1 MAFRCLNL
9 LKNLK
14 NGSST
19 IIRQSLL
26 STTTITNISQQKI
39 QSIKEYKTENNI
51 TYLEDPD
58 TFGTLS
64 GQKVIKETLEDEG
77 DIKEEKYLQEQ
88 PLISQ
93 KLTIKQYADIIKQ
106 YLQHK
111 RIKEA
116 IDVLETRMLKED
128 RVKPENY
135 IYNILIGACA
145 EVGYTKKAFQLYN
158 DMKRRALRPTGDTYT
173 CLFEACINSPYP
185 SYGLKMATHLRNL
198 MIEKNIEPNLTNYN
212 VMIKAF
218 GRCSDLQT
226 AFKIVDEMMSKKIK
240 IRSHTFNHLLQ
251 ACITDKNQGL
261 KYALIVWRKMLNM
274 KEKPNLYSFNL
285 MLRCVKDCNVG
296 TKEDLLEVIGIIE
309 ANLPLTSVGKLKQ
322 IEGQQQRLISGAPN
336 DRNMIEDQSFVH
348 SSSDLEQNVV
358 TKADEKHVKPKE
370 FSKSSSDGECSST
383 TDLTDLAVVSQNQN
397 TLEIVEDYKKTAPP
411 PKRYAPNLLSKVVQI
426 DQVLAF
432 QDVST
437 PQEKFAIIGGQE
449 DFLNEMDVY
458 SIKPD
463 IKTFTQ
469 MLPLIENSTEAE
481 NKLISTMKSL
491 KIKRD
496 IDFYN
501 MLIKKRCLRMD
512 YDGAFMVRNMIE
524 EDNASQ
530 RKHPFN
536 KKHKIKVDIMT
547 YGALALACTTREKAE
562 KLLNEMKEK
571 QLKVNIEMLGALLKN
586 AAINMQFGYVL
597 YVMDIVKQEKLKVN
611 TAFLRHLEAFN
622 DRCLRSIEK
631 SEKEK
636 RDSPVLKAAYNRFSD
651 IYSNWIKDVNA
662 EEALKPENPWKQF
675 TEPHP
680 TTVQREQFQIVEPKR
695 FYKKQRHYRPYA
707 PRLK

>member
-9 LKNLK
+9 LRNLK
-14 NGSST
+14 NNSST
-19 IIRQSLL
+19 LLRQSLL
-26 STTTITNISQQKI
+26 STTTITNITQQKI
-39 QSIKEYKTENNI
+39 QNIKEHKTENNI

-64 GQKVIKETLEDEG
+64 GQKVIKESLEDEG
-77 DIKEEKYLQEQ
+77 DIQEEKYLQEQ
-88 PLISQ
+88 PLKSQ

-173 CLFEACINSPYP
+173 CLFESCINSPYP
-185 SYGLKMATHLRNL
+185 TYGLKMATHLRNL

-218 GRCSDLQT
+218 GRCADLQT
-226 AFKIVDEMMSKKIK
+226 AFKIVDEMISKKIK

-251 ACITDKNQGL
+251 ACITDKNHGL

-296 TKEDLLEVIGIIE
+296 TKEDLLEVIGIIQASLPIRSVE
-309 ANLPLTSVGKLKQ
+309 NLKEL
-322 IEGQQQRLISGAPN
+322 EGQQQRLLSGAPN
-336 DRNMIEDQSFVH
+336 DRKMTEDQSFVY
-348 SSSDLEQNVV
+348 SSSDSERNIITEANV
-358 TKADEKHVKPKE
+358 KHVKPTD
-370 FSKSSSDGECSST
+370 FSKSHSDGKCSST
-383 TDLTDLAVVSQNQN
+383 TDPTDLAVVNQDQN
-397 TLEIVEDYKKTAPP
+397 TLEVIENYKKTTPL
-411 PKRYAPNLLSKVVQI
+411 PKRYAPNLLSRVVQI

-437 PQEKFAIIGGQE
+437 SQEKFAIIGGQE
-449 DFLNEMDVY
+449 DFLNEMEVY

-481 NKLISTMKSL
+481 NKLIDTMKTL

-501 MLIKKRCLRMD
+501 MLIKKRCLRKD
-512 YDGAFMVRNMIE
+512 YDSAFMVRNLIE
-524 EDNASQ
+524 EDNSSV

-536 KKHKIKVDIMT
+536 KKHKLKIDVMT
-547 YGALALACTTREKAE
+547 YGALALACTTREMAD

-586 AAINMQFGYVL
+586 AAINMQFGYVF

-611 TAFLRHLEAFN
+611 TAFLRHLETFN
-622 DRCLRSIEK
+622 DRCIRSIEK
-631 SEKEK
+631 NEKEK

-651 IYSNWIKDVNA
+651 IYNNWIKDVNV

-680 TTVQREQFQIVEPKR
+680 ATVQRENFQIVEPKR
-695 FYKKQRHYRPYA
+695 FYKKKRHYKPYT